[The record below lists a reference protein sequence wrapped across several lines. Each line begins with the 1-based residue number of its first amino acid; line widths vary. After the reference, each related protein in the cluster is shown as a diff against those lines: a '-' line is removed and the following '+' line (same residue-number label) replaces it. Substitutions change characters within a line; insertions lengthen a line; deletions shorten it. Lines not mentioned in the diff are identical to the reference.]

1 MSSNAF
7 TRPEKK
13 KKAKIPEEEAE
24 ECSGT
29 FRTYSICSEGA
40 IA

>member
-1 MSSNAF
+1 VSSNAF

-24 ECSGT
+24 EHSGT
-29 FRTYSICSEGA
+29 SGLIPSGGSIP
-40 IA
+40 